1 MNGREMPDALGD
13 LSARADELAS
23 RREPFVRAT
32 VVRAQ
37 RPTSAHA
44 GDVALIVASGDIF
57 GFVGGNCVEASVR
70 RYALQTLSTREPLL
84 LRVVPGEPSLGSEEG
99 AIQVSNPCLSG
110 GAIEIFL
117 EPKVPAPRMVIVGTT
132 PIAEAVGA
140 MGTLLGFA
148 VSASS
153 SSPSSSFSS
162 FADVAAVI
170 VASHGSGEEPAL
182 EAALRA
188 GVPYVA
194 LVASQVRGAA
204 VLASLDVDE
213 EQRARVHSPA
223 GLLLGGHTPAE
234 VALSIVAELVQERA
248 AAGSVASADSAGSE
262 VSAGS
267 GRPDASDRFAGSAGS
282 EASAGSGAS
291 DGSASTGAP
300 GLSAPISVAFGRPSS
315 AAVPLAIDPV
325 CGMSVVAI
333 PASLH
338 VDGDAGTTYFCS
350 EGCRRA
356 FLADP
361 ERYAVAS

>member
-1 MNGREMPDALGD
+1 MPDALGVTD
-13 LSARADELAS
+13 LSARADLLAS

-44 GDVALIVASGDIF
+44 GDVALIVASGDIY
-57 GFVGGNCVEASVR
+57 GFVGGNCVESSVR
-70 RYALQTLSTREPLL
+70 TYALQALSTREPML

-117 EPKVPAPRMVIVGTT
+117 EPKVPAPRMVIVGST
-132 PIAEAVGA
+132 PIADALGA
-140 MGTLLGFA
+140 MGTLLGFSVA
-148 VSASS
+148 ASA
-153 SSPSSSFSS
+153 PSFS
-162 FADVAAVI
+162 DVAAVI
-170 VASHGSGEEPAL
+170 VASHGSGEESAL
-182 EAALRA
+182 EAALKA

-204 VLASLDVDE
+204 VLATLDVGD

-234 VALSIVAELVQERA
+234 VALSVLAEVVQVRA
-248 AAGSVASADSAGSE
+248 GMAGSAMSGAEAGDAGSE
-262 VSAGS
+262 DSGALEGS
-267 GRPDASDRFAGSAGS
+267 RA
-282 EASAGSGAS
+282 AGSGAADS
-291 DGSASTGAP
+291 GARAAGAEGSGYEASAREAP
-300 GLSAPISVAFGRPSS
+300 

-325 CGMSVVAI
+325 CGMFVVAV

-361 ERYAVAS
+361 GRYAVAS